1 MWDDTDEDEDEDDK
15 GDTDEGDTDD
25 TDDNKD
31 DDDEDDEDD
40 ENAQTGTKSGSL
52 ISVGCILGITCSDL
66 SGDECDLP
74 LARLSVFRGLLE
86 GFNIPETFTRLSPGS
101 GLLRVEG
108 WATAPVM
115 SMTVAMA
122 APALNAAAAITA
134 FLSASALC
142 SAASLSAAITAA
154 TAGVYVCFQ
163 V

>member
-1 MWDDTDEDEDEDDK
+1 
-15 GDTDEGDTDD
+15 
-25 TDDNKD
+25 
-31 DDDEDDEDD
+31 
-40 ENAQTGTKSGSL
+40 
-52 ISVGCILGITCSDL
+52 
-66 SGDECDLP
+66 
-74 LARLSVFRGLLE
+74 VFRGLLE

-108 WATAPVM
+108 WATAPAM
-115 SMTVAMA
+115 GMAVAMA